1 MYLVI
6 ECCDR
11 EVSDIKPARDAAE
24 SVKIA
29 NEMLEDHLETIGY
42 PRDEPDSDSLRR
54 SDPEDGESDAWCN
67 LKDMKFDAFRVALG
81 SDGAGMALD
90 ILLKEFCK
98 SVMSTG
104 ASGCCDGA
112 CDDCPV
118 NGVLEMLANGCKKSG
133 G

>member
-11 EVSDIKPARDAAE
+11 EISDIKPARDQTE
-24 SVKIA
+24 SVKLA

-42 PRDEPDSDSLRR
+42 DRNEPNGEDLQRC
-54 SDPEDGESDAWCN
+54 DPGDGESGAWCN

-81 SDGAGMALD
+81 SDGAGTALD

-98 SVMSTG
+98 STMSTAG
-104 ASGCCDGA
+104 SDCCDGA
-112 CDDCPV
+112 CDECPV
-118 NGVLEMLANGCKKSG
+118 NGVLSMLADTG
-133 G
+133 GSVG